1 MICSLSTHT
10 ISQPTSS
17 PSSSPSKAPSNS
29 PTNTPTGAPSLSPN
43 DGGATCDIEKVDPI
57 GIPVDCKGE
66 AHKPYCCKRDEGAG
80 NLLEGKCT
88 PRGSVSSCKE
98 GPASPNTCEKLPSE
112 AGGSVTPFPCGQ
124 TIYEA
129 EGYGGSGVSVQSS
142 NRGYTGSGYMDY
154 DSNAGS
160 YVEFTG
166 VDGYIDNGDGDGPFG
181 GICTIRLRYANGS
194 GDDRFGTISVNGAPP
209 VVNGS
214 PVSDVVQFPT
224 TGGWTKWAYTTAIED
239 VACNTDPNVIRITAG
254 PGQGPNLDHLEVT
267 VTDDSITGDFI
278 VCCVLGTGSKK
289 YGECRLADD
298 CDPGDIP
305 DTPTSSPTFEE
316 CEEPSSKSGKSGAPS
331 NGKSGKSNSNRRLGN
346 EGIVPYGM

>member
-1 MICSLSTHT
+1 M

-17 PSSSPSKAPSNS
+17 PSSSPTKAPSTS

-43 DGGATCDIEKVDPI
+43 DGGGTCDIEKVDPI

-66 AHKPYCCKRDEGAG
+66 ADKPYCCKRDAGAG

-88 PRGSVSSCKE
+88 PAGSVSSCKE
-98 GPASPNTCEKLPSE
+98 GPASPNTCEQLPSE
-112 AGGSVTPFPCGQ
+112 EGGSVTPVPCGQ
-124 TIYEA
+124 TVYEA
-129 EGYGGSGVSVQSS
+129 EDFGGSGVTAKDEPW
-142 NRGYTGSGYMDY
+142 TGFTGTGWMDY

-166 VDGYIDNGDGDGPFG
+166 VSGYIDNGDGDGPFG
-181 GICTIRLRYANGS
+181 GICTIRLRYANGGS
-194 GDDRFGTISVNGAPP
+194 SARQGTISVNGAAP

-224 TGGWTKWAYTTAIED
+224 TGGWSNWAYTTAIED

-267 VTDDSITGDFI
+267 VTDDFLTDDFI
-278 VCCVLGTGSKK
+278 VCCVLGKGASNK
-289 YGECRLADD
+289 YGECRLFSD
-298 CDPGDIP
+298 CDPGEFP
-305 DTPTSSPTFEE
+305 DTSAPTSAPTFDE
-316 CEEPSSKSGKSGAPS
+316 CDEPSSKSGKSGAPS
-331 NGKSGKSNSNRRLGN
+331 NGKSGKSNSNRRLGK
-346 EGIVPYGM
+346 EDIVPYGM